1 MTTTGSRPRS
11 NLRVLT
17 AKLNAKALEEQ
28 NGVPIP
34 DADDPHLTDL
44 GNAKRLIA
52 RHGADLR
59 YCQARGAWL
68 VWDGRRWAWDE
79 SGEVERRAKE
89 TVLSWYGEAADLE
102 KDDRKKLVNHAMK
115 CEAAARLRSMVE
127 LARSEI
133 GIPVSMADLD
143 CDPWAL
149 NVENGT
155 LDLRTGEL
163 RSHCRADL
171 MTRLVPVSYDP
182 LEECPRWLAFL
193 RRIMAESEEKITFL
207 QRAIGY
213 SLTGSTKERL
223 FFLLHGGGKNG
234 KTKFLQTISK
244 MLDDYGSRID
254 TDSLMEARNRG
265 IPNDIARLKGA
276 RFVFASEG
284 EEGKRLAE
292 AKVKELSGGDTITA
306 RFMRG
311 EWFDFDPEFKLWL
324 GTNHRPNVR
333 GNDKAIWDRI
343 KLIPFTVRIPDEEQ
357 DKDLLEKLLAELP
370 GILAWAVEG
379 CLDWQREG
387 LTEPDDVRFANE
399 QYRSEEDVIGHFLD
413 DKCEIGSAH
422 QVTKKAM
429 YAAYKAWC
437 EDNGEK
443 FVSQKKLSGLLKD
456 HVALDEAR
464 MGSDMAHYWI
474 GVSIREIQENNTS
487 SSGRTLNA

>member
-1 MTTTGSRPRS
+1 MSAETVEERRQRMKERLRFVEHDEEAADAMT
-11 NLRVLT
+11 
-17 AKLNAKALEEQ
+17 
-28 NGVPIP
+28 
-34 DADDPHLTDL
+34 ADDPHLTDL
-44 GNAKRLIA
+44 GNAMKLVA

-59 YCQARGAWL
+59 YCQARSAWL
-68 VWDGRRWAWDE
+68 VWDGCRWAWDE
-79 SGEVERRAKE
+79 CGEVERRARE
-89 TVLSWYGEAADLE
+89 TVLSWYEDAKDLSKE
-102 KDDRKKLVNHAMK
+102 DRKKLVGHALK
-115 CEAAARLRSMVE
+115 CESAARLRAMVD
-127 LARSEI
+127 LARYEPS
-133 GIPVSMADLD
+133 IPVTMAELD
-143 CDPWAL
+143 RDPWML

-163 RSHCRADL
+163 RPHHHDDL
-171 MTRLVPVSYDP
+171 ITRLVPASYDS
-182 LEECPRWLAFL
+182 LAECPVWLTFL
-193 RRIMAESEEKITFL
+193 DRIMDGSAEKITFL

-244 MLDDYGSRID
+244 LLNDYGSRID
-254 TDSLMEARNRG
+254 TDSLMEAKNRG

-357 DKDLLEKLLAELP
+357 DKDLLEKLVAELP
-370 GILAWAVEG
+370 GVLAWAVEG

-387 LTEPDDVRFANE
+387 LTEPDDVRFANA
-399 QYRSEEDVIGHFLD
+399 QYRSEEDVIGNFLD
-413 DKCEIGSAH
+413 DKCEIGNDL

-429 YAAYKAWC
+429 YAAYKTWC
-437 EDNGEK
+437 EDNGERT
-443 FVSQKKLSGLLKD
+443 VSQKKFSGLLKD
-456 HVALDEAR
+456 HATVDEAR
-464 MGSDMAHYWI
+464 MGRDMTHHWI
-474 GVSIREIQENNTS
+474 GISLRETNESDTNA
-487 SSGRTLNA
+487 SGRTTRA